1 MIYRERHASVRF
13 LPYRQIVVGAFAALC
28 AVFGIFW
35 IIGVH
40 PAHAAPTT
48 LNFQGRLLDATGVPV
63 ADGLYNMQFK
73 LYDASSAGTLLWSE
87 TRENS
92 SPDYRVQVTNGL
104 FTTKLGSRTALTASV
119 FSGNSVYFEITQAT
133 PATAT
138 CSTAACASWESPM
151 SPRHQL
157 STSAYA
163 YNAETLDGLDSTAFA
178 AASGSV
184 NYIQNTTTPQTAD
197 FAISGTGRI
206 DTALQ
211 APSIQR
217 NTNGTL
223 LVGTTNTTA
232 GMTLGGTSLTGA
244 LVLDSGAASTITIGS
259 SASARTINIGNVA
272 AVQTVTLG
280 SSNTT
285 SSTTI
290 QGGASGSITMT
301 TGGTINL
308 NAGTIATNATTA
320 NFLNTTATTVNAFG
334 AATTI
339 AFGASSGTATI
350 NNTNVTVG
358 NTTSRGTFTNN
369 GATLNS
375 SLSLGDLAA
384 GAIGTAAT
392 TVDVYSGVTI
402 SPTVSGRTYTIPSP
416 TTTTAGRTFY
426 IANVNATNSFIVLG
440 QTVSPN
446 GMLTLVWGGP
456 GTSWTVSGGTGANT
470 ALSNIASTNLSAA
483 LNTTSGNLTLQTTT
497 SGNVIINPAGTV
509 ELQKA
514 TNVTGNLGVTGNLNL
529 SGVTPAIAA
538 TTAATNLTINAGTTG
553 LVQIGATSTGNIE
566 LGGGS
571 ASTGCTLTNST
582 GALACSST
590 LSGTQLISTIVTGTA
605 PLTVAST
612 TKVANL
618 NVDALDGLDS
628 TAFGQLSANNTW
640 TGTNLFSA
648 TNANAL
654 KVQNASGTNLLTADT
669 TNGQVLFGSYNGGT
683 NPLAGKLVLANATNA
698 NTITLQTG
706 TTSTSYTLTLPTAV
720 GSTGQCLS
728 ATNGTGTLGWATCT
742 TGSYINNSTS
752 LQTSANFNIQSSA
765 TGNVTGVIR
774 QLGSQTADLL
784 QFQDSSATPVLKVN
798 TDGNLLAGAVATA
811 TTGTT
816 EATARTNVTS
826 ITLTADAFN
835 VNDVIFF
842 NNAGQDY
849 YTRITVDNANGTYTV
864 SPAVSYDASV
874 TVTKYTIQNVGATAT
889 DYSTQSN
896 RFFQGYFTGGVVA
909 GAGST
914 VYSDGVI
921 SASPGLTVKNPT
933 NTTTAFQV
941 QDASGNNMMLTDTV
955 NSIIK
960 TGSYA
965 GTSVIEEDLMTTM
978 TGTLT
983 GVATH
988 VSGQYVEL
996 THNVQGTDGQ
1006 VDYTLSAS
1014 SDFDTSFDFQTVGT
1028 ADSVY
1033 MYAYT
1038 NSVPTEQSVAAG
1050 GYVVGFDEWTDSI
1063 KLFFNGTQLTS
1074 AAQGGMENGSWHSVS
1089 ISKVGTNIKVY
1100 INSTLVI
1107 DYTDVQRTLS
1117 GTHFGLGGRSGGLTA
1132 YHRVKNFFFSAS
1144 TTPGTNKSISTQV
1157 YGSSGVR
1164 SITNSTT
1171 AFLVQTAAGTNVLSV
1186 NTTSG
1191 TVQIGNTSDTLYNL
1205 LVLDNNNQSSDPA
1218 CTNGGMYYN
1227 SSTHK
1232 FRGCQNGS
1240 WVNMAFGI
1248 DVQTYTM
1255 AGSSSWTKP
1264 SGVSTVMVI
1273 LCGAG
1278 GGGGGGSTSLNSGSG
1293 GGGGAHVERFFL
1305 ASDLTSTVTVTV
1317 GTGGSGGPAGSSGG
1331 FGSASSFGSYAYAGG
1346 GGVGTSGVKG
1356 GGGGGGVTS
1365 TTNDLGAENPTAG
1378 ANGIGWQGASG
1389 GAVALNGGNSQ
1400 HGGGGGG
1407 GARTNSSQ
1415 TGMGGGSSAAGGTGG
1430 GSGGVSNGFA
1440 GGAGGKTGSWTAGGG
1455 AAGGTNAAGTAG
1467 SAATS
1472 THCGTGGGG
1481 GGGSSTTGWAGGA
1494 GGAGGG
1500 GGGGGGAGTTAGGSG
1515 GNGAD
1520 GRVWVISW

>member
-1 MIYRERHASVRF
+1 MMTYDTTNKQLLVYSNGKWQADRTTAIIVAASNSSDADKAAADYVATGTGDQATINSALTAANPAGAGRKTGRVVLLAGTYTISAAISVPNNTTLAGVGVGTIVTVPNAQNGSYTMVSAGTGATVRDLKVDGNGTNQTSGGMRGIDVANSSLVTHITVGNLYGGLGSFGIYIVGNYNVISDSTVQNSGGQGVYDF
-13 LPYRQIVVGAFAALC
+13 SSGQNTISGNIVVGNDRGIVIAASSDIISNNIVRNN
-28 AVFGIFW
+28 ARGITISTYSGNVVSGNTIEGNTTYGIHLVSGASKNTISQNSINDNGNTTDNNGIYLNAADSNT
-35 IIGVH
+35 IIGN
-40 PAHAAPTT
+40 T
-48 LNFQGRLLDATGVPV
+48 
-63 ADGLYNMQFK
+63 
-73 LYDASSAGTLLWSE
+73 
-87 TRENS
+87 
-92 SPDYRVQVTNGL
+92 
-104 FTTKLGSRTALTASV
+104 
-119 FSGNSVYFEITQAT
+119 ITDT
-133 PATAT
+133 SCTAT
-138 CSTAACASWESPM
+138 CRA
-151 SPRHQL
+151 
-157 STSAYA
+157 
-163 YNAETLDGLDSTAFA
+163 
-178 AASGSV
+178 
-184 NYIQNTTTPQTAD
+184 
-197 FAISGTGRI
+197 
-206 DTALQ
+206 
-211 APSIQR
+211 
-217 NTNGTL
+217 
-223 LVGTTNTTA
+223 
-232 GMTLGGTSLTGA
+232 
-244 LVLDSGAASTITIGS
+244 
-259 SASARTINIGNVA
+259 INISDAGSDNNYLADNVY
-272 AVQTVTLG
+272 
-280 SSNTT
+280 
-285 SSTTI
+285 
-290 QGGASGSITMT
+290 
-301 TGGTINL
+301 TGDGTF
-308 NAGTIATNATTA
+308 A
-320 NFLNTTATTVNAFG
+320 
-334 AATTI
+334 
-339 AFGASSGTATI
+339 ATI
-350 NNTNVTVG
+350 ND
-358 NTTSRGTFTNN
+358 
-369 GATLNS
+369 A
-375 SLSLGDLAA
+375 
-384 GAIGTAAT
+384 
-392 TVDVYSGVTI
+392 
-402 SPTVSGRTYTIPSP
+402 
-416 TTTTAGRTFY
+416 
-426 IANVNATNSFIVLG
+426 
-440 QTVSPN
+440 
-446 GMLTLVWGGP
+446 
-456 GTSWTVSGGTGANT
+456 GTGT
-470 ALSNIASTNLSAA
+470 RY
-483 LNTTSGNLTLQTTT
+483 
-497 SGNVIINPAGTV
+497 AG
-509 ELQKA
+509 QSFA
-514 TNVTGNLGVTGNLNL
+514 QG
-529 SGVTPAIAA
+529 
-538 TTAATNLTINAGTTG
+538 G
-553 LVQIGATSTGNIE
+553 LDMRFKQ
-566 LGGGS
+566 
-571 ASTGCTLTNST
+571 TNST
-582 GALACSST
+582 
-590 LSGTQLISTIVTGTA
+590 
-605 PLTVAST
+605 
-612 TKVANL
+612 
-618 NVDALDGLDS
+618 
-628 TAFGQLSANNTW
+628 TAFSIQ
-640 TGTNLFSA
+640 
-648 TNANAL
+648 NANG
-654 KVQNASGTNLLTADT
+654 VNLMNVDT
-669 TNGQVLFGSYNGGT
+669 TNGEVEIGSYNGGT
-683 NPLAGKLVLANATNA
+683 NPVAGKIVIANSTNA
-698 NTITLQTG
+698 NTVTIRSAAQT
-706 TTSTSYTLTLPTAV
+706 S
-720 GSTGQCLS
+720 
-728 ATNGTGTLGWATCT
+728 
-742 TGSYINNSTS
+742 GSYSLTIPNLTANATICTSNNNCTGLGAYIQNGTS
-752 LQTSANFNIQSSA
+752 LQTSANFNIQSAA
-765 TGNVTGVIR
+765 TGSVTAVIR

-784 QFQDSSATPVLKVN
+784 QFQNNGGTPVLKVN
-798 TDGNLLAGAVATA
+798 TDGNLLAGSVATA

-826 ITLTADAFN
+826 ITLTTDAFN

-1278 GGGGGGSTSLNSGSG
+1278 GGGGGGSTSLKSGSG